1 MASGKRSDKLKRLV
15 AVQRHLEKMAEG
27 ELADTSRHRQ
37 EITDSMATVM
47 EAISSDN
54 PVHRLFAKDY
64 ADRFGRMMIREQQ
77 LAGLQQIQE
86 MKVMRERTKA
96 ERLEDNMKDARVL
109 EEREAEDNAIYD
121 LLDQT
126 VAAAQSASSKLHK
139 R

>member
-1 MASGKRSDKLKRLV
+1 MASNKRSDKLKRLV

-27 ELADTSRHRQ
+27 ELAATSRYRQ
-37 EITDSMATVM
+37 EVNDQMSTVM

-54 PVHRLFAKDY
+54 PIHRLFAQNY
-64 ADRFGRMMIREQQ
+64 AERFGKMMIREQQ
-77 LAGLQQIQE
+77 LASVQQIQE
-86 MKVMRERTKA
+86 MKVMKERTKA

-109 EEREAEDNAIYD
+109 EEREAEDNSIYD

-126 VAAAQSASSKLHK
+126 VAAAQSASSKLHQ